1 MSIGRVVAV
10 SLLLA
15 GASAQAEPVQ
25 LDVGQLDSV
34 NAAQRFMVPI
44 QPQPYRDMQLNF
56 PDPSAWRFELPRRYM
71 PPPGS
76 QEGYVCLPPAPSC
89 APPPELGYR
98 DVSGFPDFQP
108 SPEIQ
113 SPWGLRFQS
122 AY

>member
-25 LDVGQLDSV
+25 LNVGQLDSV

-71 PPPGS
+71 PPPDPNAGYFCIPPGS
-76 QEGYVCLPPAPSC
+76 SC
-89 APPPELGYR
+89 APPPEAGYR
-98 DVSGFPDFQP
+98 DVSVFPDFPPP
-108 SPEIQ
+108 SANFPPREL
-113 SPWGLRFQS
+113 PFHNAR
-122 AY
+122 